1 MKTLKITSVIL
12 IALLMAS
19 CSPSREKMAK
29 QIAEKE
35 KNLVVAGNPVPDKTK
50 TLEIIEMYKK
60 YADTYPKD
68 SLAPIYLYKAADLSM
83 NFGQNEDAIKL
94 LDRVIKDYQDF
105 KKLPE
110 TYFLKAFIY
119 DNNIKN
125 IVKARAAYQDF
136 LQKYPKSDLANDAT
150 LSLQNLG
157 KTPEEIVK
165 GFEVKAKQKADS
177 AAAATVAKK
186 K

>member
-1 MKTLKITSVIL
+1 M
-12 IALLMAS
+12 
-19 CSPSREKMAK
+19 
-29 QIAEKE
+29 
-35 KNLVVAGNPVPDKTK
+35 G
-50 TLEIIEMYKK
+50 
-60 YADTYPKD
+60 
-68 SLAPIYLYKAADLSM
+68 
-83 NFGQNEDAIKL
+83 
-94 LDRVIKDYQDF
+94 
-105 KKLPE
+105 
-110 TYFLKAFIY
+110 
-119 DNNIKN
+119 DNDIKN

-165 GFEVKAKQKADS
+165 GFEVKAKLKADS